1 MAADDVKKA
10 LAKELNRLIQPVRDH
25 FNNNK
30 EAKELLAKVKKLN
43 EEETA
48 RKKKLKEQP
57 VQVQTFEDEQF

>member
-43 EEETA
+43 EEETI
-48 RKKKLKEQP
+48 RKKKLKDQP
-57 VQVQTFEDEQF
+57 VVVQTFEEEQF

>member
-43 EEETA
+43 EEETL
-48 RKKKLKEQP
+48 RKKKLKDQP
-57 VQVQTFEDEQF
+57 VVVQTFEEEQF